1 MKELLLIAWLQK
13 SALAVLFLTGIGTKN
28 AKTNKKPV
36 AGPPYRTAE
45 QNEKALAN
53 KFDSERLASC
63 RECVVE
69 ETIQG
74 WD

>member
-1 MKELLLIAWLQK
+1 MKGLLLIAWLQRR
-13 SALAVLFLTGIGTKN
+13 AHTLLFLSGTGTTN

-45 QNEKALAN
+45 QNEKALAY
-53 KFDSERLASC
+53 KFDSEGLASC

-74 WD
+74 GD